1 MRDKVLRDKTSIKSG
16 LVSERLSRISMFS
29 AIYIINNV
37 LKTHPIF
44 LKYDINRD
52 TNSINF
58 SVAINIPLCIIA
70 DIIKK
75 SSYYFRYDYLLTIH
89 IWSILDIRVNRN
101 RKYVFPREYHN
112 SRKHGGFIFKSK
124 LAYKIAVLT
133 HICLRFNG
141 IDKSF
146 YL

>member
-1 MRDKVLRDKTSIKSG
+1 M
-16 LVSERLSRISMFS
+16 
-29 AIYIINNV
+29 
-37 LKTHPIF
+37 
-44 LKYDINRD
+44 INRD
-52 TNSINF
+52 SINF

-124 LAYKIAVLT
+124 LTYKTAVLT

-141 IDKSF
+141 IDKYRLIYKKQTCYQKKAILLKIDKHVHLRNQSF
-146 YL
+146 LR